1 MDELVAKR
9 HELQLLLL
17 REGYT
22 QDEARKMAAEVYTEK
37 LDECLERIREDAMR
51 FPERAIVP
59 PGTVDLADLKS
70 QREEAKQDAE
80 EAEYFANRN
89 ELAVMMAKSFSL
101 DEMPLAVLRG
111 GLNRSTQH
119 FILGGKDGVWDGTE
133 IS

>member
-37 LDECLERIREDAMR
+37 LDECLELIREDAMR

-59 PGTVDLADLKS
+59 GPGTADRCRS
-70 QREEAKQDAE
+70 DR
-80 EAEYFANRN
+80 
-89 ELAVMMAKSFSL
+89 AVS
-101 DEMPLAVLRG
+101 P
-111 GLNRSTQH
+111 
-119 FILGGKDGVWDGTE
+119 
-133 IS
+133 